1 MVHCVPAGNVEGP
14 MTGRRSS
21 LDGMAPHSLFP
32 TIPDFPLAPVGFIH
46 FYFHCSFALL
56 THWLVRLVCLL
67 VSYWYIYLYTLPPTM
82 TMTTITLRI
91 VPAVVIGFV
100 ILFTTAA
107 SAFSITQSSSS
118 RFMGQRMKLV
128 QKPSPSRQTKPSA
141 LTTMFLGSD
150 GGLLGVGAPEVVRI
164 TKTSLSN
171 PFLDTSTLTHPIT
184 NTTII
189 ITTTIMIGYNS
200 SRGIFHSRSF
210 RFV

>member
-1 MVHCVPAGNVEGP
+1 MGWHLTPSFRHYRISP
-14 MTGRRSS
+14 WHL
-21 LDGMAPHSLFP
+21 LDSFL
-32 TIPDFPLAPVGFIH
+32 
-46 FYFHCSFALL
+46 FHCSFALL

-100 ILFTTAA
+100 ILFTTTA

-171 PFLDTSTLTHPIT
+171 PFLDASTLTHPIT
-184 NTTII
+184 NTTTI